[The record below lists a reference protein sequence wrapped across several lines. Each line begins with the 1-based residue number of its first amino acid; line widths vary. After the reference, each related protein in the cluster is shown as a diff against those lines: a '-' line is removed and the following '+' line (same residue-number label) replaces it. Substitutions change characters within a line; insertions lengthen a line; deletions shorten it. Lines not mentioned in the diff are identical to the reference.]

1 MREKEVEQALIREI
15 RKKGGMCLK
24 LVCPGWDGAP
34 DRLCLW
40 PGGKIKFAEL
50 KAPGRKPRPLQV
62 RRAEQL
68 KRLGFE
74 VAVIDSTEAAA
85 QFGGGG
91 DA

>member
-40 PGGKIKFAEL
+40 PGGKIAFAEL